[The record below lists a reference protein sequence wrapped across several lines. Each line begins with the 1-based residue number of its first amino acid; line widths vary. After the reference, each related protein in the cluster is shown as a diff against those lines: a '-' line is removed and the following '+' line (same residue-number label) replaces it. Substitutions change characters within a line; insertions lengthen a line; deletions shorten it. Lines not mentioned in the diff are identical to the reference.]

1 MYSRFMKAILL
12 TSVGLGAAAPSS
24 AADPQPYRVELTS
37 IGDSAMD
44 SILQATSDL
53 ASLRGAAPVSP
64 LGLLARARSDMDRL
78 KTVLESFGYYQS
90 TVTVKIDGQA
100 LGDAGLGDAL
110 TALPS
115 GSVARVVI
123 GFELGPLYRLRKI
136 VIDGT
141 LPDPD
146 EHALGLAP
154 GSPAVAAQIL
164 EAGAALQN
172 ALQEQGY
179 AFAKVD
185 PPAAVEDATLP
196 VLDVTFH
203 VVVGV
208 RASVGEIRIEGLKRV
223 HEKLVRDRLRLRTGD
238 TYSPSRIEL
247 ARQDLLELGVFSTVG
262 VKLGSAADGAD
273 RVPITFLVRERLRHA
288 VSLNVA
294 YSSDLG
300 GSGGV
305 TWSDRDVFGNA
316 ERLNLSASAINLGG
330 SATTGIGYDTN
341 LKYVIPD
348 FWRRDQTLQLAAGAI
363 KQSLQA
369 YSQTARTGGVTL
381 TRKLS
386 PIWSVSAG
394 VSGAD
399 EQVIQEGQTHDYTL
413 VALPLGISLDS
424 TRLVSPLDDPRHGM
438 RGTLS
443 IAPTRS
449 LGLTSASFVI
459 SQVKIAAYFD
469 FHGLLPG
476 DPGRSVLAVRALA
489 GLAQGA
495 AEFSLPPDQR
505 FYGGGSGTIRG
516 YRYQAVG
523 PQFPDGTPIGGTAIA
538 AGSLEWRQRFGTHFG
553 AAVFVDGGQVS
564 ASLKPLPSVFRIG
577 AGAGIRYYTPIG
589 PIRLDF
595 AVPTRHYSADDD
607 RFEIYIG
614 LGQAF

>member
-1 MYSRFMKAILL
+1 MYNRFVKAILL
-12 TSVGLGAAAPSS
+12 AGLGLGAAAPSFG
-24 AADPQPYRVELTS
+24 ADPQLYRVELTS

-44 SILQATSDL
+44 STLQATSDL
-53 ASLRGAAPVSP
+53 ASLRGSAPVSP

-90 TVTVKIDGQA
+90 SVSVKINGLA
-100 LGDAGLGDAL
+100 LGDAALGEAL
-110 TALPS
+110 TALPD

-136 VIDGT
+136 VVDGT
-141 LPDPD
+141 LPESAD
-146 EHALGLAP
+146 HALGLAS

-164 EAGAALQN
+164 AAGAALQN

-185 PPAAVEDATLP
+185 PPAAVEDPALP

-203 VVVGV
+203 VVVGLH
-208 RASVGEIRIEGLKRV
+208 ANVGEIRFEGLKRV
-223 HEKLVRDRLRLRTGD
+223 HEKLVRGRLTLRTGD
-238 TYSPSRIEL
+238 AYSPSRIEL

-262 VKLGSAADGAD
+262 VKLGTAADGAD
-273 RVPITFLVRERLRHA
+273 RVPVTFLVRERLRHA

-305 TWSDRDVFGNA
+305 TWSDRDLFGNA

-341 LKYVIPD
+341 LKYIVPD
-348 FWRRDQTLQLAAGAI
+348 YWHRDQTLQVTAGAI
-363 KQSLQA
+363 KQSLQS
-369 YSQTARTGGVTL
+369 YEQTARTGGVTL
-381 TRKLS
+381 IRKLS

-394 VSGAD
+394 ISGAD

-413 VALPLGISLDS
+413 LAVPLGISLDS
-424 TRLVSPLDDPRHGM
+424 TRLVSPLDDPRRGM

-449 LGLTSASFVI
+449 LGLSNASFVI
-459 SQVKIAAYFD
+459 TQLKIAAYFD
-469 FHGLLPG
+469 FHGLLRA

-505 FYGGGSGTIRG
+505 FYGGGSSTIRG

-523 PQFPDGTPIGGTAIA
+523 PQFPDGNPIGGTAIA
-538 AGSLEWRQRFGTHFG
+538 AGGLEWRQRFGANFG

-577 AGAGIRYYTPIG
+577 VGAGIRYYTPIG

-595 AVPTRHYSADDD
+595 AVPTRHYSPDDD
-607 RFEIYIG
+607 RFEVYIG

>member
-1 MYSRFMKAILL
+1 MKAILL
-12 TSVGLGAAAPSS
+12 ASLGLGAANASL

-44 SILQATSDL
+44 STLEASSDL
-53 ASLRGAAPVSP
+53 ASLRGSAPVSP
-64 LGLLARARSDMDRL
+64 LGLLARARSDVDRL
-78 KTVLESFGYYQS
+78 KSVLESFGYYQS
-90 TVTVKIDGQA
+90 SVTVKIDGLA

-123 GFELGPLYRLRKI
+123 GFQLGPLYRLRKI

-141 LPDPD
+141 LPDPA
-146 EHALGLAP
+146 EHPLGLAP

-185 PPAAVEDATLP
+185 SPAAVEDPALP

-203 VVVGV
+203 VDAGV
-208 RASVGEIRIEGLKRV
+208 RANIGDIRIEGLKRV
-223 HEKLVRDRLRLRTGD
+223 HEKLVRERLKLRTGD

-262 VKLGSAADGAD
+262 VKLGTAADGAG
-273 RVPITFLVRERLRHA
+273 RVPLTFVVRERLRHA
-288 VSLNVA
+288 MSLNVA

-305 TWSDRDVFGNA
+305 TWSDRNVFGNA

-341 LKYVIPD
+341 LKYLIPD
-348 FWRRDQTLQLAAGAI
+348 FWRRDQSLQLAAGAI

-369 YSQTARTGGVTL
+369 YDQTARTGGVTL

-386 PIWSVSAG
+386 PLWSVSVG
-394 VSGAD
+394 VTGAD
-399 EQVIQEGQTHDYTL
+399 EQVIQEMVTHDYTL

-424 TRLVSPLDDPRHGM
+424 TRLVSPLDDPRRGL

-449 LGLTSASFVI
+449 LGLTNASFVI
-459 SQVKIAAYFD
+459 SQLKIAAYFD
-469 FHGLLPG
+469 FHGLLG
-476 DPGRSVLAVRALA
+476 SDPGRSVLAVRALA

-538 AGSLEWRQRFGTHFG
+538 AGSVEWRQRLGAHFG

-577 AGAGIRYYTPIG
+577 AGAGMRYYTPIG

-595 AVPTRHYSADDD
+595 AVPTRHYSPDDD

>member
-1 MYSRFMKAILL
+1 MYSRFVKAILL
-12 TSVGLGAAAPSS
+12 TVLGLGAAARSF

-44 SILQATSDL
+44 STLQATSDL
-53 ASLRGAAPVSP
+53 ASLRGSAPVSP
-64 LGLLARARSDMDRL
+64 LGLLARARSDVDRL

-136 VIDGT
+136 VIDGN
-141 LPDPD
+141 LPDPA
-146 EHALGLAP
+146 EHPLGLAP

-185 PPAAVEDATLP
+185 PPAAVEDRALP

-203 VVVGV
+203 VVAGL

-262 VKLGSAADGAD
+262 VKLGAAADGAG

-305 TWSDRDVFGNA
+305 TWSDRDVFGSA

-341 LKYVIPD
+341 LKYVMPD
-348 FWRRDQTLQLAAGAI
+348 FGRRDQTLQLAAGAI

-459 SQVKIAAYFD
+459 SQLKIAAYFD

-523 PQFPDGTPIGGTAIA
+523 PQFPDGTPIGGTAIV

-595 AVPTRHYSADDD
+595 AVPTRHYSPDDD